1 MSLMG
6 LDIGTTGTKAIV
18 FDLNG
23 KTLSS
28 AYREYNLHSPH
39 PGWMEL
45 NPKDVWAKI
54 RAAIKEA
61 VGKAKGDPVE
71 AISISCLGEAVTP
84 IGKNGKFL
92 GPTIIGFETRNAEH
106 AKKWMGKVD
115 PMEVFKITGHSP
127 SHIYTIL
134 KLMWAK
140 QEQPRVFKAAAKYLC
155 WEDLAIHLMGLPATI
170 DYSLAAR
177 TLAFDIKRCRWSEKI
192 GKLTGIDLDLLADVA
207 PSGTVVGEIGAKASR
222 ETGLP
227 KGCKV
232 VTGGHDQP
240 AGAAGAGIIKGGIAM
255 DATGTVECITPSFAK
270 PVLNKTMLNNNFC
283 CYHHVAPGLYVTLA
297 FNFTGGS
304 LLKWVRDTFAE
315 EEKREAKKKGVD
327 VYDILMKRMCDEP
340 TDLFIVP
347 HFTSTGTPHMDSDPT
362 GAIIGLDLTTTK
374 EEIVKA
380 VLEGITYE
388 MKLNLM
394 LLRKAGIKV
403 DEIRAIGGGAKSEK
417 WLQLKADMFNTKVV
431 RLSVTEAACLGV
443 ALSAG
448 VAIGEYKSFPD
459 AVKGIVKPEK
469 VFRPRAK
476 FARVYEEKAKTYEKL
491 YPALKAV
498 RE

>member
-18 FDLNG
+18 FGLDG

-45 NPKDVWAKI
+45 NPKDVWSKVK
-54 RAAIKEA
+54 AAVKEA
-61 VGKAKGDPVE
+61 VGKAKRDPVK

-84 IGKNGKFL
+84 IGRNGKFL
-92 GPTIIGFETRNAEH
+92 GPTIIGFETRNAEQAQAWM
-106 AKKWMGKVD
+106 AKQD
-115 PMEVFKITGHSP
+115 PMQVFKITGHSP
-127 SHIYTIL
+127 SHVYTIM

-140 QEQPRVFKAAAKYLC
+140 KEQPKVYKAAAKYLC
-155 WEDLAIHLMGLPATI
+155 WEDLAIHMMGLPATI

-177 TLAFDIKRCRWSEKI
+177 TMAFDVKKCAWSEKM
-192 GKLTGIDLDLLADVA
+192 GKLTGIDLDLFAQVA
-207 PSGTVVGEIGAKASR
+207 PSGTVVGEIGAKASK

-240 AGAAGAGIIKGGIAM
+240 SGAAGAGIIKGGIAM
-255 DATGTVECITPSFAK
+255 DATGTVECITPSFGR
-270 PVLNKTMLNNNFC
+270 PVLNKTMLRNNFC

-304 LLKWVRDTFAE
+304 ILKWVRDNFAE

-327 VYDILMKRMCDEP
+327 VYDILIGRMPDGP
-340 TDLFIVP
+340 TDLFVVP
-347 HFTSTGTPHMDSDPT
+347 HFTSTGTPYMDPDPT
-362 GAIIGLDLTTTK
+362 GAIVGLDLTTTK
-374 EEIVKA
+374 EQIVKA

-388 MKLNLM
+388 MKLNLT
-394 LLRKAGIKV
+394 LLRKAGIDV
-403 DEIRAIGGGAKSEK
+403 NEIRAIGGGAKSEK

-448 VAIGEYKSFPD
+448 VAIGEFRSFPD
-459 AVKGIVKPEK
+459 AVRGIVKPEK
-469 VFRPRAK
+469 VFHPRPKVAK
-476 FARVYEEKAKTYEKL
+476 VYDEKAETYDKL